1 MKKIK
6 KLLKK
11 ILSDNLFKA
20 IQSQHQLKHW
30 RKRNYL
36 ENAPQFIKEK
46 VLEKYSIEN
55 ASWVETGTYMGDT
68 TYYLSKK
75 YPHIYSIE
83 PNVQFYKAALKYFK
97 GLNITLFNNVSE
109 NVLPI
114 LLPTLK
120 GNLNFWLD
128 GHYSGGETFKGN
140 KECPIKDEL
149 NSIEV
154 NFDNFEKISIFIDDV
169 RLFLSSANDYPSIDY
184 LVDWSRR
191 LNVKWRIEHDIFII
205 QKNDGISK

>member
-1 MKKIK
+1 M
-6 KLLKK
+6 LLH
-11 ILSDNLFKA
+11 NLFVSIKR
-20 IQSQHQLKHW
+20 QHQLKLW
-30 RKRNYL
+30 QKRNYL

-55 ASWVETGTYMGDT
+55 ANWVETGTYKGDT

-75 YPHIYSIE
+75 YPHIYSVE
-83 PNVQFYKAALKYFK
+83 PNVEFYKEALNIFK
-97 GLNITLFNNVSE
+97 GLNVTLFNDVSE

-191 LNVKWRIEHDIFII
+191 LNMKWKIVYDIFII
-205 QKNDGISK
+205 QKNN

>member
-1 MKKIK
+1 LEKKIKQIK

-11 ILSDNLFKA
+11 ILLHNPFVS
-20 IQSQHQLKHW
+20 IQRQQLKHW

-55 ASWVETGTYMGDT
+55 ANWVETGTYMGDT
-68 TYYLSKK
+68 TYFLSKK

-83 PNVQFYKAALKYFK
+83 PNVEFYKEALNIFK
-97 GLNITLFNNVSE
+97 GSNVTLFNNVSE
-109 NVLPI
+109 NTLPT

-120 GNLNFWLD
+120 GNINFWLD

-154 NFDNFEKISIFIDDV
+154 NFDNFEKIS
-169 RLFLSSANDYPSIDY
+169 ANDYPSIDY

-191 LNVKWRIEHDIFII
+191 LNMRWRIEHDIFII
-205 QKNDGISK
+205 QKNN

>member
-1 MKKIK
+1 M
-6 KLLKK
+6 
-11 ILSDNLFKA
+11 
-20 IQSQHQLKHW
+20 
-30 RKRNYL
+30 
-36 ENAPQFIKEK
+36 
-46 VLEKYSIEN
+46 
-55 ASWVETGTYMGDT
+55 

-83 PNVQFYKAALKYFK
+83 PNVEFYKEALNIFK
-97 GLNITLFNNVSE
+97 GSNVTLFNNVSE
-109 NVLPI
+109 NTLPT

-191 LNVKWRIEHDIFII
+191 LNMRWRIEHDIFII
-205 QKNDGISK
+205 QKNN